1 MSNTLAVKAL
11 NQYRQ
16 RDVFAYLALRYYVS
30 SVVGWKTRWIDDV
43 CTRLV
48 RQDNDATYQKLSHF
62 KERNTNNKIVHR
74 DIYLPSPS
82 EMLAEISLIT
92 ELSKDSYPQFHP
104 RPFVYS
110 YRFAKHSDKSGVFKP
125 YFNGLKERQ
134 RSIAAACKKTSDAI
148 VLYTDIKKFYP
159 SIRIRDAIRVWEK
172 ACDSSGIEE
181 HFKAL
186 GLTILSN
193 HAKANGKDSIGHNG
207 LLTGP
212 LFSHVIANLLM
223 DEIDDD
229 MHKLTNGNYWRY
241 VDDIVLVGEQ
251 EQVTKWRKELAKK
264 CEKLG
269 LHLHDGDKDFSVNG
283 EEWLTGEF
291 DFDNK
296 ISDDWAGL
304 IANVKRFL
312 LAHPSKMNRLM
323 STFQANN
330 IRIPILDYSKAI
342 MDSGY
347 LRRTMDWLM
356 QHHWA
361 KRSVRAI
368 TVESLLEQAIDCR
381 DNYFS
386 QIHILTEDIHPQ
398 STAYGRK
405 RNLPKIRFFAG
416 RLAYLLSHSDLLHL
430 NKKLRKIDGLE
441 LLAEV
446 INAIATD
453 DFSDVVQMGPNVTHA
468 AARLKIA
475 ESKDEAV
482 KISAEVV
489 PNETVIQSLATLRL
503 NGLLHNYSEEFDD
516 ALNALAAGNDVSRY
530 FSSDNKFIREFA
542 CLCGT
547 SEVRHKELLDS
558 CFDRDES
565 LAMDLLV
572 QIRNSSGL

>member
-30 SVVGWKTRWIDDV
+30 SVVGWKTRWIDEV

-62 KERNTNNKIVHR
+62 KERNINNKIVHR

-92 ELSKDSYPQFHP
+92 ELSKESYPQFHP

-110 YRFAKHSDKSGVFKP
+110 YRFAEYADKSGVFKP

-159 SIRIRDAIRVWEK
+159 SIQILDALRVWEK
-172 ACDSSGIEE
+172 ACDSSGIDE

-186 GLTILSN
+186 GQTILRN
-193 HAKANGKDSIGHNG
+193 HAKTSKIDSNGGVG

-241 VDDIVLVGEQ
+241 VDDIVLVGKQ
-251 EQVTKWRKELAKK
+251 EQVTEWRKLLAEK
-264 CEKLG
+264 CEILG
-269 LHLHDGDKDFSVNG
+269 LHLHDGEKDFTVSG
-283 EEWLTGEF
+283 DEWLDGEL
-291 DFDNK
+291 DFENT
-296 ISDDWAGL
+296 ISDDWIGL
-304 IANVKRFL
+304 IANIKRFL

-323 STFQANN
+323 NTFQANN
-330 IRIPILDYSKAI
+330 IRIPILDYSNAI
-342 MDSGY
+342 KDRDY
-347 LRRTMDWLM
+347 LRKTSDWLK
-356 QHHWA
+356 QYHWA

-368 TVESLLEQAIDCR
+368 TIESLLEQAIDCR

-386 QIHILTEDIHPQ
+386 RIHILTEDIHPQ

-416 RLAYLLSHSDLLHL
+416 RLAYLLGHSDLLHL

-441 LLAEV
+441 LLADV

-475 ESKDEAV
+475 ESKNEAV
-482 KISAEVV
+482 KISAKVV

-503 NGLLHNYSEEFDD
+503 NGLMHNYSEEFDD
-516 ALNALAAGNDVSRY
+516 ALNALAVGKEVLRH

-547 SEVRHKELLDS
+547 SELKHKELLDS

-572 QIRNSSGL
+572 QLRNSSG